1 MNYSEIIKSLNDKKF
16 NHIYFLT
23 GEEPFYIDKISD
35 HIINRILKPEERSFN
50 QTILYGKDTSVEEI
64 LLEAKQF
71 PLLGN
76 KRTVI
81 VKEAQNIRNIEQ
93 LEAYFIEPQ
102 PSTILV
108 ICYKGKTLDKRK
120 KFSKIVAEKCIL
132 FESRRLYEN
141 QITTW
146 IQDYLKEKG
155 YSADYKSCELLKEAL
170 GKNLSN
176 ISNEL
181 NKLMLILVENKAINP
196 TLIEKHIGIS
206 KDFNVFELQEALAQK
221 NEYKCYYILNY
232 ILLDQKNNPIE
243 KMIGSLFSFF
253 QKVITF
259 HSLKNKNDAPS
270 ILKINPY
277 FITQYKNAAEKY
289 NYNQLTK
296 IFGLLKDY
304 DLKSKGVNNT
314 STSRGELM
322 RELIS
327 KMIHI

>member
-120 KFSKIVAEKCIL
+120 KFSKRFKK
-132 FESRRLYEN
+132 RN
-141 QITTW
+141 N
-146 IQDYLKEKG
+146 K
-155 YSADYKSCELLKEAL
+155 
-170 GKNLSN
+170 KNP
-176 ISNEL
+176 
-181 NKLMLILVENKAINP
+181 M
-196 TLIEKHIGIS
+196 
-206 KDFNVFELQEALAQK
+206 
-221 NEYKCYYILNY
+221 
-232 ILLDQKNNPIE
+232 
-243 KMIGSLFSFF
+243 
-253 QKVITF
+253 
-259 HSLKNKNDAPS
+259 
-270 ILKINPY
+270 
-277 FITQYKNAAEKY
+277 
-289 NYNQLTK
+289 
-296 IFGLLKDY
+296 
-304 DLKSKGVNNT
+304 
-314 STSRGELM
+314 
-322 RELIS
+322 
-327 KMIHI
+327 